1 MNMLIFTLVFAGL
14 WIAQMVL
21 SYWQAKRFMSDVAA
35 LRRSGVVYIGRG
47 KRRGRRTYVALALRD
62 GVVTDSLILNGY
74 TVFARAKVKSELVGK
89 RVDEVIEGVVPGLDR
104 RTAAAAAHA
113 ATLSTKRSSGKHK
126 AVAR

>member
-1 MNMLIFTLVFAGL
+1 MNMLVFTLVFAGL

-21 SYWQAKRFMSDVAA
+21 SYWQAKRFMSDVST

-47 KRRGRRTYVALALRD
+47 KRRGLRTYVALALRD

-74 TVFARAKVKSELVGK
+74 TVFARAKAKSELVGK
-89 RVDEVIEGVVPGLDR
+89 RVDEVIEGAVPGLDG

-113 ATLSTKRSSGKHK
+113 ATLSTKRPSRKPK